1 MIKQARRWSLAVA
14 AAIVVSIVTSM
25 PAFSSGTADLRCNE
39 FLTALRAGDFSAAT
53 SHFDA
58 TMKAGLGPDKLG
70 STWNTM
76 TAANGKLLSWE
87 IAQHATE
94 GNEEIVLA
102 PLKFE
107 RTSALA
113 AQISVTAQTGEI
125 SGLYFVPAPS
135 AAPAPTTAA
144 TSPPYAVAS
153 NFYSLDVH
161 VGGAPY
167 ELPGII
173 TIPTNG
179 KGPWPAV
186 VMLQGSGPHDMDET
200 IGPNHMFKD
209 IAEGL
214 SSRGIVVL
222 RYDKR
227 TLLYGK
233 QMDPQHTTIKEEY
246 LDDAVAAVN
255 LLRSRSEVAKD
266 RIFIAG
272 HSLGGTIAPEV
283 ALKAAP
289 VQGLILLAPGGR
301 QVGATIVQQMRFLG
315 EASHQQLDELER
327 KANELD
333 KHQMPATENFL
344 NMPASYWYSI
354 DARNEVALARQ
365 LNVPILIM
373 HGGRDYQVI
382 DEDIENWQKGLKGIA
397 HVYVKTFPAL
407 NHLFIA
413 GTGKP
418 NAQEYSVPGHVDQ
431 QVIDAMSAFIG
442 NPVAD

>member
-1 MIKQARRWSLAVA
+1 MKRAGRWSWAMADVIVA
-14 AAIVVSIVTSM
+14 LILMTPTAYA
-25 PAFSSGTADLRCNE
+25 SGTADLRCNE
-39 FLTALRAGDFSAAT
+39 FLTALQSNDFSAAT

-58 TMKAGLGPDKLG
+58 TMKAGLGPDKLA
-70 STWNTM
+70 SNWSAM
-76 TAANGKLLSWE
+76 VSANGKLLSWE
-87 IAQHATE
+87 ITQHASTS
-94 GNEEIVLA
+94 GQEILLA

-113 AQISVTAQTGEI
+113 AQVAVNSKTGEI
-125 SGLYFVPAPS
+125 SGLYFVPAPGSS
-135 AAPAPTTAA
+135 AASTSA

-161 VGGAPY
+161 VGSAPY
-167 ELPGII
+167 ELPGIL
-173 TIPTNG
+173 TIPTTG

-186 VMLQGSGPHDMDET
+186 VMLGGSGPNDMDET
-200 IGPNHMFKD
+200 VGPNHIFKD

-222 RYDKR
+222 RYSKR
-227 TLLYGK
+227 TLIYGK
-233 QMDPQHTTIKEEY
+233 QMDLQHTTIKEEY

-266 RIFIAG
+266 RIFVAG
-272 HSLGGTIAPEV
+272 HSLGATVAPEV
-283 ALKAAP
+283 ALRVAP
-289 VQGLILLAPGGR
+289 VQGLILLAPSGR
-301 QVGATIVQQMRFLG
+301 KIGASVVQQMRFLG

-333 KHQMPATENFL
+333 NHLMPPTENF
-344 NMPASYWYSI
+344 MGAPASYWYDL

-365 LNVPILIM
+365 LKVPILIL
-373 HGGRDYQVI
+373 HGGRDWQVI
-382 DEDIENWQKGLKGIA
+382 DKDIEHWQEGLKGVA
-397 HVYVKTFPAL
+397 HVHVDTFPAL

-418 NAQEYSVPGHVDQ
+418 NAQEYNIPGHVDQ
-431 QVIDAMSAFIG
+431 QVIDAMSAFIE
-442 NPVAD
+442 NPLAN